1 MTVKQFVIENG
12 KKGASGDEK
21 YVDISPITTI
31 IKVEEGT
38 PFVRRKKV
46 SIVQVCYFGFT
57 NGIEVYCI
65 DNYNDGWFYEWDK
78 LSKAARYKVI
88 NALLQFD

>member
-12 KKGASGDEK
+12 KKGASHEK

-46 SIVQVCYFGFT
+46 SVAQVCYYDDTCDIGA
-57 NGIEVYCI
+57 YCI
-65 DNYNDGWFYEWDK
+65 DNDNNGWFCKWDE